1 MYTCEV
7 VTLCKPIVPSYPSL
21 LDIDSNMSRELP
33 SSRLASITNIHI
45 TGKEKSEFRVEY
57 KAMAQSRKEKRCA
70 LRRDGVHVT
79 RY

>member
-33 SSRLASITNIHI
+33 SSRPASITNIHI
-45 TGKEKSEFRVEY
+45 KEKSEFRVEY

-70 LRRDGVHVT
+70 LRRDGAHVT